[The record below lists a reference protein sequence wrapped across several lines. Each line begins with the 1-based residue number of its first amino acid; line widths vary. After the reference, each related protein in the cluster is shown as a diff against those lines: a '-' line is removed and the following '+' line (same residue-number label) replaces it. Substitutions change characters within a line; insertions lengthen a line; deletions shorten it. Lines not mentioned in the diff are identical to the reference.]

1 MVSNRDFKKFAPKRI
16 SFPEGSEYHLIIRD
30 MDLSDEKKVRLKN
43 DGTRSPVVYDTFKNI
58 KGSFVLRL
66 YNHEKYLVDEEMKK
80 DREFTVD
87 RIEMHLPDGFFP
99 VSSEFYKSKNVYFSR
114 ISASWLSFNGKQLPS
129 AVQSYLYQ
137 KLIGPLFYEQIIKFE
152 QDNNRPIDQSRV
164 NTLLRLI
171 SNDIF
176 SKLPDIDGKG

>member
-1 MVSNRDFKKFAPKRI
+1 MVSNRIFKKFAPKRI

-30 MDLSDEKKVRLKN
+30 MDLSDDKKVRLKN
-43 DGTRSPVVYDTFKNI
+43 DGTRSPVVYDTFKD
-58 KGSFVLRL
+58 SFVLKL
-66 YNHEKYLVDEEMKK
+66 YNHEKYLFDEEIKK

-87 RIEMHLPDGFFP
+87 RIEMHLPDNFFP
-99 VSSEFYKSKNVYFSR
+99 INSEFHKSKNVYFSR
-114 ISASWLSFNGKQLPS
+114 ISASWLSSNGKQLPS

-152 QDNNRPIDQSRV
+152 QDNNRPIDQFRV